1 MYIYIYIQCFCTPK
15 NQNKLAFYT
24 PKNLESEK
32 KQKLLL
38 ELPVQL
44 RFELVF
50 RNLKVR
56 TAKKSAVELL

>member
-1 MYIYIYIQCFCTPK
+1 MFVCVCIECFCTPK
-15 NQNKLAFYT
+15 NQNKLTFYT

-32 KQKLLL
+32 KRKLRL

-56 TAKKSAVELL
+56 IARKLL